1 MIDELPIPET
11 PEKEVPRWVQV
22 LVGLV
27 LALLTLFCGFASVT
41 MLVVPNEKSP
51 ILTVV
56 VGLILLLGS
65 FWVLEKCF
73 RLLTGR
79 KNRGGLMTPN
89 TLRVVSFFF
98 LVFPAAGLFT
108 GYYRKM
114 GLIAIFQAV
123 MYFSSFLG
131 LRALARKREASGV
144 NEQTK

>member
-56 VGLILLLGS
+56 VGLIMLLGC
-65 FWVLEKCF
+65 FWV
-73 RLLTGR
+73 R
-79 KNRGGLMTPN
+79 KVLSFVNRPQES
-89 TLRVVSFFF
+89 RRPDDSEH
-98 LVFPAAGLFT
+98 A
-108 GYYRKM
+108 
-114 GLIAIFQAV
+114 
-123 MYFSSFLG
+123 
-131 LRALARKREASGV
+131 ASGV
-144 NEQTK
+144 VLLSRFPGRGLIHWLLSEDGSDCDISSSDVFLQLSGASCVGSKARG